1 MKHFLK
7 FTPTIA
13 GTGVAYSFTQP
24 HEDAG
29 DGNVQVHK
37 WVEQDNKR
45 YWNEEPHHDDYA
57 NGHYPVAQ
65 ARTFWNKLIEQG
77 YIPVNDLKEL
87 TNETK

>member
-1 MKHFLK
+1 MIKHFLK
-7 FTPTIA
+7 FTPTMN
-13 GTGVAYSFTQP
+13 TPSVAYSFTASGHQP
-24 HEDAG
+24 
-29 DGNVQVHK
+29 NVQVHK

-45 YWNEEPHHDDYA
+45 IWDEQPHHDDYA

-77 YIPVNDLKEL
+77 FIPVNDLKEL

>member
-7 FTPTIA
+7 STRTSDLLR
-13 GTGVAYSFTQP
+13 VAYSFSFTHP
-24 HEDAG
+24 DT
-29 DGNVQVHK
+29 GNVQVHK

-77 YIPVNDLKEL
+77 YISVEKL
-87 TNETK
+87 